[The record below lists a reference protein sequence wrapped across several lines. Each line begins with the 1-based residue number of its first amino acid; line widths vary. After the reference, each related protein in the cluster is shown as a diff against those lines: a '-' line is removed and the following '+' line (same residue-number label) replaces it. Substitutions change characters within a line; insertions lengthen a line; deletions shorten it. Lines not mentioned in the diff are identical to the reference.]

1 MTTETK
7 AKPHNPIKPLEMI
20 SADASYLSKRRMIL
34 DMYVDT
40 ITIKD
45 WIKTPPIIV
54 NRNHELR
61 VNKLKKVFSQ
71 KPDSLRVVAKAIVK
85 KSFDIYDSDGDLCET
100 VEPGEYRLDGNTR
113 AEFWDQYPEFRLDD
127 PLIVIKYYINS
138 QEQLELE
145 YDAHNNKFS
154 SKNGADSISGAMRT
168 LGLSYKNPRL
178 AKGQIAQSLKYAM
191 ADDTATHLDSVK
203 FFKDELKLI
212 DDNNLLDFDK
222 KMSGMQHL
230 ICAMLICLKTWKGSQ
245 QKRLIDGII
254 EFCRINDNQ
263 VTDSK
268 ANNGFRSIGTYMS
281 GNRMNPL
288 AIMWKEY
295 YNGKDQTVLAT
306 QQHLTGIRGS
316 SKYADMDQQLD
327 FICYLMKKYVNSDF
341 ITDIGIKQANY
352 DKTYNELAD
361 W

>member
-1 MTTETK
+1 MTLDTTLTV
-7 AKPHNPIKPLEMI
+7 AKPFKT
-20 SADASYLSKRRMIL
+20 ADADYLAKKTAIL
-34 DMYVDT
+34 SRYVDT
-40 ITIKD
+40 ITIQD

-71 KPDSLRVVAKAIVK
+71 KPDSLRVVAKAVVE
-85 KSFDIYDSDGDLCET
+85 KSFDIFDSDGDLSAT
-100 VEPGEYRLDGNTR
+100 VQPGEYRLDGNTR

-168 LGLSYKNPRL
+168 LGLSYKHPKL
-178 AKGQIAQSLKYAM
+178 AKGQIAQSLKYAQ
-191 ADDTATHLDSVK
+191 ADDTATHLDQVK
-203 FFKDELKLI
+203 FFQSELKLI

-222 KMSGMQHL
+222 KLSGMQH
-230 ICAMLICLKTWKGSQ
+230 IISAMLICLKTWKGSQ
-245 QKRLIDGII
+245 QKRLIDGMI
-254 EFCRINDNQ
+254 EFCRISDNQ

-268 ANNGFRSIGTYMS
+268 ANNGFRSIDTYMS

-288 AIMWKEY
+288 AILWKEY
-295 YNGKDQTVLAT
+295 YNGKDETVKDT
-306 QQHLTGIRGS
+306 QCHLQGIRGS
-316 SKYADMDQQLD
+316 SKFADMDQQLD
-327 FICYLMKKYVNSDF
+327 FICYLMKKYVNGEF
-341 ITDIGIKQANY
+341 ITDKQIKQFHYN
-352 DKTYNELAD
+352 KTYNELAD